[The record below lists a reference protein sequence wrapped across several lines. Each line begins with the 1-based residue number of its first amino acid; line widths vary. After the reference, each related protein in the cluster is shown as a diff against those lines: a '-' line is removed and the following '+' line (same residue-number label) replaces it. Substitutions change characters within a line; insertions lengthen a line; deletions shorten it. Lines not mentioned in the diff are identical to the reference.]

1 MKHFGSLAIK
11 SKLTE
16 SNLKDGKGEEKWVLN
31 NGLARQRIVLNF
43 KMSIVLIVLGKLLA
57 KIYWFFDDLWW
68 LIWSSKCFSDIILC
82 LKEQDNTFILSS
94 L

>member
-16 SNLKDGKGEEKWVLN
+16 FNLKDGKGEEKWVLN

-43 KMSIVLIVLGKLLA
+43 KMSTVLIVLGKLLA
-57 KIYWFFDDLWW
+57 KIY
-68 LIWSSKCFSDIILC
+68 
-82 LKEQDNTFILSS
+82 
-94 L
+94 

>member
-16 SNLKDGKGEEKWVLN
+16 FNLKDGKGEEKWVLN
-31 NGLARQRIVLNF
+31 NGLARQILLNF

-57 KIYWFFDDLWW
+57 KIYCFFDDLCGAPNVFQ
-68 LIWSSKCFSDIILC
+68 ISFYV
-82 LKEQDNTFILSS
+82 
-94 L
+94 